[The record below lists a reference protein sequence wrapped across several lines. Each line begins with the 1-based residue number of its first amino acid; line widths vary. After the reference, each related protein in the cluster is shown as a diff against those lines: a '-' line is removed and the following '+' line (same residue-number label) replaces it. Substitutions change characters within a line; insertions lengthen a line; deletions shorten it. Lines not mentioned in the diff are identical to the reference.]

1 MRTYTVKELHEI
13 LGKAIDN
20 GNGNLI
26 VLVPNYDSNIDAAYA
41 TLGGISFDTDVY
53 AEYAYLDQNYGE
65 EEEEFWAEKEEEWVS
80 VY

>member
-20 GNGNLI
+20 GKGGLI
-26 VLVPNYDSNIDAAYA
+26 VLVPNYDDDIDAAYA
-41 TLGGISFDTDVY
+41 TLGGISFDTAIH

-65 EEEEFWAEKEEEWVS
+65 EEEAYWAERE
-80 VY
+80 